1 MPERL
6 KKILKATEGQFGERI
21 AQMEQAQ
28 RYYDNR
34 AAICST
40 GAAAISEVNGYL
52 KKLGKNPLRSADNRI
67 STNWHRIITDQKAG
81 YICSFPPQIEVLED
95 SGATE
100 AVNAVLG
107 AEFGRVLKSLCIDAA
122 NFGVGWLAY
131 WYDRG
136 KPFEFGRVEPM
147 QIRAVY
153 DSERIKPRLTELV
166 RAVTVDGTTLYE
178 LWDDRTVTYYRDNGC
193 GEPERDGRMGYNGV
207 IEHSYGEIPFIP
219 FYNNSDKSGDLEMYR
234 SIIDAIDKLIS
245 GFANDIDDMQE
256 IIWVIKNYAGEF
268 SDTDYD
274 KDGNEVPRE
283 IDLLRRIKTRKLI
296 SVEGDGGVD
305 TLRSEIPYEA
315 RGRFLDILMR
325 QLYISAMA
333 VDPFPKAIGQTSGVY
348 IDFLYSLLELK
359 AGMAETEFRPAVE
372 RLCRAVMR
380 SLGLPE
386 REIEQVWIRNK
397 PRDALETVEMM
408 AKTPAGVISDETMTK
423 AHPLTESWQTE
434 RARIEKQTE
443 EGRKTDAEV

>member
-1 MPERL
+1 MKMPERL
-6 KKILKATEGQFGERI
+6 KRVLAATEGQFGERM
-21 AQMEQAQ
+21 AQMQRAR
-28 RYYDNR
+28 RYYENR

-40 GAAAISEVNGYL
+40 GAAAINEVNGYL

-81 YICSFPPQIEVLED
+81 YMCSFPPQIEVLGD
-95 SGATE
+95 SEATE
-100 AVNAVLG
+100 AVNRTLG
-107 AEFGRVLKSLCIDAA
+107 AEFGRMLKSLCIDAA
-122 NFGVGWLAY
+122 NYGVGWLAY
-131 WYDRG
+131 WYDEG
-136 KPFEFGRVEPM
+136 KPFGFGRVEPM

-153 DSERIKPRLTELV
+153 DEEQIKPRLTELV
-166 RAVTVDGTTLYE
+166 RTVRVDGTVFYE
-178 LWDDRTVTYYRDNGC
+178 LWDDRTVSYYRD
-193 GEPERDGRMGYNGV
+193 DGSGNIEADEGGV

-219 FYNNSDKSGDLEMYR
+219 FYNNGDRSGDLEMYR

-268 SDTDYD
+268 SDTEYD
-274 KDGNEVPRE
+274 KDGKEIPRE
-283 IDLLRRIKTRKLI
+283 IDLLRKIKTRKLI

-333 VDPFPKAIGQTSGVY
+333 VDPFPKAIGQASGVY

-359 AGMAETEFRPAVE
+359 AGMAETEFRPAVD

-380 SLGLPE
+380 SLKLPE
-386 REIEQVWIRNK
+386 NEIEQVWIRNK

-423 AHPLTESWQTE
+423 AHPLTENWQTE
-434 RARIEKQTE
+434 RGRIERQTD
-443 EGRKTDAEV
+443 GREKDAEI